1 MGRSKGPGRQSDVLE
16 KIVFTKF
23 IFMLL
28 VAGCTPEKTTWVWPE
43 AITYPEERN
52 VLVAVPVVPVT
63 IITLN

>member
-1 MGRSKGPGRQSDVLE
+1 M
-16 KIVFTKF
+16 FTKF